1 MSDSPVGRSVPPP
14 PTFEDLMRAATAT
27 ALPAAEELP
36 SIKLRHHFQA
46 VDNLIRVFAVRPDD
60 KVLFLIDP
68 RLDPRVVDAIEG
80 VALARGVKPQRFMA
94 PTTQLTDCP
103 DEVRGLVEQA
113 TFVVSSWYASV
124 NAPLFLRLRKEQGQ
138 RWVKITYFRNL
149 DVLDTPQGR
158 FPVELVGTITR
169 ANAAL
174 FPKGVAFPLRFT
186 DPRGSDVTIHFT
198 PEMTANMLSGN
209 RWAGQTTADQPGCYV
224 HYLPSH
230 GPNIYDRT
238 AFKREPG
245 KTAKMEGVLFPQW
258 AVGFPRP
265 FAEKIAVE
273 WKDTEVVRVV
283 GHSREADVL
292 RDMLIGGKLTE
303 LGCGHNPK
311 APRFTVYPAGPN
323 AAGALHWGINYTTKS
338 DYLRRT
344 IPHWE
349 EPPTHMDLAT
359 FDTTV
364 KAGNTTLIDNGFLMA
379 LRALDVVA
387 EAARYGDPVD
397 LLEGFVE

>member
-1 MSDSPVGRSVPPP
+1 MSDPASRPVP
-14 PTFEDLMRAATAT
+14 PTFEDLRRSATAT
-27 ALPAAEELP
+27 AMPAAEELP

-46 VDNLIRVFAVRPDD
+46 IDNMIRVFAIRPDD
-60 KVLFLIDP
+60 KALFLIDP
-68 RLDPRVVDAIEG
+68 RLDPRVVEAIEG
-80 VALARGVKPQRFMA
+80 IARGRGVTPLRYVA

-103 DEVRGLVEQA
+103 DEVRPLVEQA
-113 TFVVSSWYASV
+113 TFVVSSWFASV
-124 NAPLFLRLRKEQGQ
+124 NAPLFMKLRRENGQ

-149 DVLDTPQGR
+149 DLLDTPQGR
-158 FPVELVGTITR
+158 FPVDLVGAITR

-174 FPKGVAFPLRFT
+174 FPKDRPFPLRFT
-186 DPRGSDVTIHFT
+186 DPRGSDVTIQFT
-198 PEMTANMLSGN
+198 PEMTKNMLSGN
-209 RWAGQTTADQPGCYV
+209 RWAGQTRADQPGCYV

-245 KTAKMEGVLFPQW
+245 KTGKMEGVLFPQW
-258 AVGFPRP
+258 AVGFPEP
-265 FAEKIAVE
+265 FSEKIAIE
-273 WKDTEVVRVV
+273 WKDTEVVKVH
-283 GHSREADVL
+283 GHSREADIL
-292 RDMLIGGKLTE
+292 RDMVVGGFLTE

-311 APRFTVYPAGPN
+311 APHFTVYPAGPN
-323 AAGALHWGINYTTKS
+323 AAGALHWGINYRKRS

-379 LRALDVVA
+379 LRDPGVVA